1 MRKLF
6 LTFVITASSLFSGCA
21 IYKLDVQQ
29 GNVITQEMLDQ
40 VELGMTEQKI
50 LFLLGSPML
59 IDPFHPHRWDYIYRL
74 QPGGKQP
81 SQRRITLVFSQDKKL
96 QQVAGNV
103 TLSTRPRTPPKQPS
117 KDTNQHPIL

>member
-6 LTFVITASSLFSGCA
+6 LILLITASSLTSCA

-29 GNVITQEMLDQ
+29 GNVITQDMLDQ

-59 IDPFHPHRWDYIYRL
+59 IDPFQPQRWDYMYSL
-74 QPGGKQP
+74 QLGGGQP
-81 SQRRITLVFSQDKKL
+81 SQRRITLVFNRDKKL
-96 QQVAGNV
+96 QQVAGDV
-103 TLSTRPRTPPKQPS
+103 VLSNRAKTPGKTPP
-117 KDTNQHPIL
+117 KDTNQRPIL

>member
-6 LTFVITASSLFSGCA
+6 LTLFIIASGLTGCA

-29 GNVITQEMLDQ
+29 GNVVTQEMLDQ

-59 IDPFHPHRWDYIYRL
+59 VDPFQPQRWDYLYSL
-74 QPGGKQP
+74 QLGGEKP
-81 SQRRITLVFSQDKKL
+81 SQRRITLVFNRDKKL

-103 TLSTRPRTPPKQPS
+103 VLSNRAKTPSKTPA
-117 KDTNQHPIL
+117 KDTNQRPIL

>member
-6 LTFVITASSLFSGCA
+6 LILLITASSLTSCA

-29 GNVITQEMLDQ
+29 GNVITQDMLDQ

-59 IDPFHPHRWDYIYRL
+59 IDPFQPQRWDYMYSL
-74 QPGGKQP
+74 QLEGGQP
-81 SQRRITLVFSQDKKL
+81 SQRRITLVFNRDKKL
-96 QQVAGNV
+96 QQVAGDV
-103 TLSTRPRTPPKQPS
+103 VLSNRAKTPIKTPPKE
-117 KDTNQHPIL
+117 TNQRPIL

>member
-6 LTFVITASSLFSGCA
+6 LTLVITASSLFSGCA

-40 VELGMTEQKI
+40 VELGMTEQKV

-59 IDPFHPHRWDYIYRL
+59 VDPFHPQRWDYIYRL
-74 QPGGKQP
+74 QPGGEQP
-81 SQRRITLVFSQDKKL
+81 SQRRVTLVFNHAKKL

-103 TLSTRPRTPPKQPS
+103 VLSNRPRVPAKQPS
-117 KDTNQHPIL
+117 NDTNQRPIL